1 MEEEK
6 NESKFGEKSYF
17 HFENFEDSLEA
28 FRKEITERHNY
39 YRKRHHVGD
48 LERDSNLEE
57 IAQISAEYM
66 LETDSIS
73 YFDEKYIGDFLF
85 KVFFILLIL

>member
-28 FRKEITERHNY
+28 FRKGITERHNY

-73 YFDEKYIGDFLF
+73 YFDEKYKGDFLGQS
-85 KVFFILLIL
+85 VFLFF